1 MTEENKGT
9 PEKET
14 PPEPTLEQKLETLT
28 KEAERL
34 AAELQKKEQSYSSL
48 EGISRKQSRELE
60 EARAKLDAAISSRDT
75 IMAVLGW
82 ASQQTGK
89 SEEEISQEVETR
101 KPDLM
106 KQTQQLIMQQ
116 DAKRKYE
123 AFQQKF
129 NSYAP
134 VVEELGLK
142 PSDRRWQRINA
153 FCTVGNWEAADE
165 EIEAIKAEQ
174 AKTPAKSE
182 EKKQETE
189 EEMKERLER
198 EILEK
203 YELTKQETGSPS
215 ASSGA
220 FTITRAQLKAMPIAE
235 RRELFKTKDVIVKD

>member
-48 EGISRKQSRELE
+48 EGISRKQARELE

-106 KQTQQLIMQQ
+106 KQAQSIIQQQEQ
-116 DAKRKYE
+116 KRQYGEWAKKV
-123 AFQQKF
+123 
-129 NSYAP
+129 NSYQAE
-134 VVEELGLK
+134 VEKLGLSEK
-142 PSDRRWQRINA
+142 DKAYKRIRA
-153 FCTVGNWEAADE
+153 LVRSGDFETADE

-174 AKTPAKSE
+174 AKMPAKSE